1 MVNPGQDTGGGGKE
15 YARPPPSCVWHGNC
29 LNWVAAATVGP
40 DSSEAKHPLI
50 RIFSH
55 YLSKGLLLLMLAE
68 AAILVAA
75 LPLSAF
81 LLEQPL
87 PDPLGV
93 AHLGF
98 ILCVF
103 GLLALFGLYR
113 RDFEE
118 GLGSMVIRVIIASG
132 LGFSLLWL
140 AGWLVPRLVQPTSLL
155 AWATALAALAVILVR
170 FAFFRWMDVE
180 ALKSRVLVL
189 GTGTRAARVM
199 SLVRNPDSRRR
210 LHIVGFLPLSG
221 THHFVDHSLV
231 LPDQGPLAEIVERYR
246 VDEIVIAVRERRG
259 GGLPVHELLDCKLKG
274 IRVIELSTFFE
285 RERGQVQLDS
295 LNASWM
301 VLSEGFRQ
309 GLARDA
315 VKRTFDLTVSA
326 VILIVTLP
334 VMCLTAL
341 AIVLESGFP
350 VLYRQERV
358 GQGGRVFTIYKFRSM
373 SQNAEAD
380 GQPRWA
386 QAGDARITRV
396 GRIIRK
402 TRIDELPQLIN
413 VFKGEMSFVGPRPER
428 PFFVNQLLEQI
439 PYYGVRHSIKPGITG
454 WAQVRYPYGAS
465 LEDAIEKLQY
475 DLFYVK
481 NHSFFLD
488 LMILFETALVVL
500 FGKGA
505 R

>member
-1 MVNPGQDTGGGGKE
+1 MRLAWKLLKLGGAG
-15 YARPPPSCVWHGNC
+15 
-29 LNWVAAATVGP
+29 TVGLDP
-40 DSSEAKHPLI
+40 CEAKRPLI

-55 YLSKGLLLLMLAE
+55 YLSKGLLLLLLAE
-68 AAILVAA
+68 LAIVVAA
-75 LPLSAF
+75 LPLAAW
-81 LLEQPL
+81 LLGRPL

-98 ILCVF
+98 ILCLF
-103 GLLALFGLYR
+103 SLLALFGLYR

-132 LGFSLLWL
+132 LAFALLWL
-140 AGWLVPRLVQPTSLL
+140 AGWLVPRLVQPTRLL
-155 AWATALAALAVILVR
+155 AGATALAAGAVILLR

-231 LPDQGPLAEIVERYR
+231 LPDQGPLTEIVERYQ

-309 GLARDA
+309 GLLRDV

-326 VILIVTLP
+326 TILTVTLP
-334 VMCLTAL
+334 VMLLTAL

-373 SQNAEAD
+373 TQNAEAD

-386 QAGDARITRV
+386 QAGDARVTRV
-396 GRIIRK
+396 GRFIRK

-439 PYYGVRHSIKPGITG
+439 PYYGVRHSIKPGISG

-488 LMILFETALVVL
+488 LMILFETVLVVL